1 MDFLKQ
7 RWILVAGGVLL
18 LLFLC
23 GVATVGAL
31 LVLRPMTQRQPT
43 PTVDWMG
50 TQVAATINALQGTA
64 ASPTSVGG
72 SPSPTAPLLTPE
84 APTST
89 STPVPTDTAIPTP
102 TPRCLAARFVTDV
115 TVPDGTVFAPNAS
128 FTKTWRLENVGA
140 CTWTTAFV
148 VYFDEDD
155 AMGAPPQVNLPHA
168 VEPGETVDVSVDMQA
183 PASPGT
189 YKGYWKLRSDTGQTF
204 GIGDEANEPF
214 WVEIRVVAPSPT
226 PTPTPEPPS
235 AVTISIPY
243 DPANSGTIYESGANT
258 IGGSVLAGDT
268 STNEQA
274 RGYFTFDISGV
285 SGTVTKAE
293 LSLSC
298 SKMRN
303 PFTDLL
309 GIWLAEVEFAL
320 PLGPIHYGISG
331 QAITLLESLPGGP
344 IDVTARVAADVADGD
359 PYFQIRM
366 HPKKPTDNDGQADYV
381 MCGNA
386 VLTVTYQP

>member
-7 RWILVAGGVLL
+7 RWVLVVGGVLL
-18 LLFLC
+18 FLFVC
-23 GVATVGAL
+23 GVATVSAL
-31 LVLRPMTQRQPT
+31 LLLRPMARVRPT
-43 PTVDWMG
+43 ATVDWMG
-50 TQVAATINALQGTA
+50 TQIAATLSALPGTV
-64 ASPTSVGG
+64 ASPTMVG
-72 SPSPTAPLLTPE
+72 SSLSPTASLLTP
-84 APTST
+84 AVPTST
-89 STPVPTDTAIPTP
+89 NTPVPTNTSIPTP

-128 FTKTWRLENVGA
+128 FTKTWRLRNVGA

-148 VYFDEDD
+148 VYFDEGD

-189 YKGYWKLRSDTGQTF
+189 YKGYWKLRSDTGQSF
-204 GIGDEANEPF
+204 GIGDEADRPF

-226 PTPTPEPPS
+226 PTPEPPS
-235 AVTISIPY
+235 AVTVSIPY
-243 DPANSGTIYESGANT
+243 DPANSGTLYESGADA
-258 IGGSVLAGDT
+258 IGGNVLAGDT
-268 STNEQA
+268 SDNEQA

-285 SGTVTKAE
+285 SGTVTHAE

-298 SKMRN
+298 TKMRN
-303 PFTDLL
+303 PFTDLN

-320 PLGPIHYGISG
+320 PLRPVHYNIIG
-331 QAITLLESLPGGP
+331 QAITLLESLPGGA
-344 IDVTARVAADVADGD
+344 IDVTSQVAADVADGD

-366 HPKKPTDNDGQADYV
+366 HPKRPTDNDGQADYI